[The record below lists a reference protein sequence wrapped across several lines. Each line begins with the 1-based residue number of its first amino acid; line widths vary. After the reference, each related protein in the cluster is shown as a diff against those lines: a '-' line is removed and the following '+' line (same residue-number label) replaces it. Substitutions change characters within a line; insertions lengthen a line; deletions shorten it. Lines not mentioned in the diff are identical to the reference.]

1 MAAAHG
7 HMGVHI
13 KAYIGVFMALIFLT
27 VVTVGVS
34 YLHFSHGMA
43 IAVAMF
49 VATVK
54 GGLVAAVFMHLNNEK
69 KVIYWVLGLTA
80 VLFLLLISIPM
91 MLLCH

>member
-1 MAAAHG
+1 MAGHG
-7 HMGVHI
+7 HMGVHL
-13 KAYIGVFMALIFLT
+13 KAYILVFMALLFLT
-27 VVTVGVS
+27 AVTVGVS

-54 GGLVAAVFMHLNNEK
+54 GGLVAAVFMHLNDER
-69 KVIYWVLGLTA
+69 KVIYYVLGLTV
-80 VLFLLLISIPM
+80 VLFLPLISIPI